1 MNLWENIL
9 WNNSG
14 LGIQCRFRNAI
25 YIVLA
30 NLVSYSRDYKVQQ
43 KRLQSARARWVT
55 KRDNSPLQSHRYFMT
70 KCDIWIKKCNRDYKK
85 RK

>member
-1 MNLWENIL
+1 MNLWKNIL
-9 WNNSG
+9 WNHSG

-55 KRDNSPLQSHRYFMT
+55 KCDNSPLQSHGYWMT
-70 KCDIWIKKCNRDYKK
+70 KCDIWVKKCNRD
-85 RK
+85 